1 MARTERAKRAAIVA
15 RASTG
20 ATKRAAQAVIKAEK
34 EAQKVAK
41 TGGLE
46 ALREQRTEAME
57 TRAERFKGRKKI
69 TDKPAKGAPTLADTI
84 AAANEARAY
93 ADAMR
98 RITGREK
105 GVGTPYTGG
114 GLVREDDGDIDRATQ
129 AAFEDVRFMEGPTD
143 AQLANIDWMLREGEG
158 ATVRDKRAD
167 WREQVWGDTWNPAT
181 GMYDRGDRTAALA
194 TQAGLLNQ
202 PVPDIYNTNY
212 NKYFSDLNNTLNRT
226 QGTSAFQHPYAA
238 DPYKVPHMETG
249 GLWEGLGAEYQ
260 PGTVEGLGL
269 LAGRAYAPYEPLRQG
284 LLNARPD
291 FMGTPSGF
299 TPMNFEGGLEGSTDT
314 TNTTTTTT
322 STDDQTAAMNRLYA
336 AANKAG
342 NWGNV
347 TFGSYPAGQQSWFYG
362 PRGGDMSYTYGGDPY
377 SYTQI
382 MAGEHIK

>member
-1 MARTERAKRAAIVA
+1 MAISRARRERRKAQRHLK
-15 RASTG
+15 TG
-20 ATKRAAQAVIKAEK
+20 TP
-34 EAQKVAK
+34 AQKAK
-41 TGGLE
+41 
-46 ALREQRTEAME
+46 A
-57 TRAERFKGRKKI
+57 KI
-69 TDKPAKGAPTLADTI
+69 TI
-84 AAANEARAY
+84 AATTPILEAEKATRGKGLEELRGMRETRMGDREAAVGSAAKIEEANIARAY

-98 RITGREK
+98 MLTGREK
-105 GVGTPYTGG
+105 AEGTRYTGPGVQGLVGDQPAIDPGAYTKRYMDPTTTEFQDINLQRMLALEGTIPERREEFRAMWGDPGSDDYARMQEWQRQQLLAGGAPTPVWTGG
-114 GLVREDDGDIDRATQ
+114 GAG
-129 AAFEDVRFMEGPTD
+129 
-143 AQLANIDWMLREGEG
+143 G
-158 ATVRDKRAD
+158 A
-167 WREQVWGDTWNPAT
+167 G
-181 GMYDRGDRTAALA
+181 GGGGGSLGRGV
-194 TQAGLLNQ
+194 AG
-202 PVPDIYNTNY
+202 
-212 NKYFSDLNNTLNRT
+212 
-226 QGTSAFQHPYAA
+226 SAFQHPYAA

>member
-238 DPYKVPHMETG
+238 DPYTVPHMQTG

-269 LAGRAYAPYEPLRQG
+269 LAGRAYAPYTPLRQG
-284 LLNARPD
+284 LLNARPS
-291 FMGTPSGF
+291 FMGTPRGF
-299 TPMNFEGGLEGSTDT
+299 TPMDFKGGLDLGDDTTTTNNT
-314 TNTTTTTT
+314 TNTG
-322 STDDQTAAMNRLYA
+322 TDFMWHYTPGYGQHNTDWTWGSKSNVYTDP
-336 AANKAG
+336 NK
-342 NWGNV
+342 
-347 TFGSYPAGQQSWFYG
+347 
-362 PRGGDMSYTYGGDPY
+362 
-377 SYTQI
+377 
-382 MAGEHIK
+382 